1 MTADIVAELRGIQAT
16 LHESDAVFAAR
27 LGVHRTTWVLVRTG
41 KRQPGAAF
49 LGGVKVAFPKLAAS
63 IGDFLVS
70 ANVANASKA

>member
-1 MTADIVAELRGIQAT
+1 MGTDIVTELRAIQIA
-16 LHESDAVFAAR
+16 LGENDAVFSAR

-49 LGGVKVAFPKLAAS
+49 LGGVKQAFPKLAAS

-70 ANVANASKA
+70 ANVANASKS